1 MVLRTDIALF
11 GARIDAVEQDEFV
24 SAISNQPIQRPPM
37 QLRTLNLGKNA
48 LGDRFLR
55 NLSEKALPNL
65 PSLHTLCLW
74 TNNIGD
80 DGMISLANA
89 LPYVQ
94 NMENLFLNNNLFGD
108 IGMTAI
114 AASLPQLPKLRYLSL
129 GSNAFG
135 DVGLIALTKVM
146 PKLKSLE
153 SLGIGGSVSF
163 AIVKFKNEF
172 TDAGATA
179 VANALAHMPMLKNLR
194 LQADGVSATSRAM
207 VESKGLPSLVKIEWV
222 EH

>member
-1 MVLRTDIALF
+1 
-11 GARIDAVEQDEFV
+11 
-24 SAISNQPIQRPPM
+24 
-37 QLRTLNLGKNA
+37 
-48 LGDRFLR
+48 
-55 NLSEKALPNL
+55 
-65 PSLHTLCLW
+65 
-74 TNNIGD
+74 
-80 DGMISLANA
+80 MISLANA

-94 NMENLFLNNNLFGD
+94 NMKNLFLNNNLFGD

-153 SLGIGGSVSF
+153 ALGIGGSASMS
-163 AIVKFKNEF
+163 IVKFKNEL
-172 TDAGATA
+172 TDARATT
-179 VANALAHMPMLKNLR
+179 VANALAHMPMLKNLT

-207 VESKGLPSLVKIEWV
+207 VENKGLPSLVKIKWV